1 MALVISLW
9 SVAKVNTGTSGL
21 SFVLLAVLVGTPC
34 SYPMFQ
40 DWRSIRIKATE
51 TKTVTLGY
59 EPVTESC
66 SARFFWQGASIL
78 RMMAC
83 RSPSATH
90 CEAFPMTAP
99 SETTSR
105 MMMLQKARITT
116 VIKLTQENAM
126 VLSLQQRVGG
136 KEIEMMVVERAND
149 LAAQLGEAV
158 PEPSVVD
165 AELGALRVL
174 LEYHVTAVLSME
186 EELKRID
193 GNIAALRQS

>member
-1 MALVISLW
+1 
-9 SVAKVNTGTSGL
+9 
-21 SFVLLAVLVGTPC
+21 
-34 SYPMFQ
+34 
-40 DWRSIRIKATE
+40 
-51 TKTVTLGY
+51 
-59 EPVTESC
+59 
-66 SARFFWQGASIL
+66 
-78 RMMAC
+78 
-83 RSPSATH
+83 
-90 CEAFPMTAP
+90 MTAP